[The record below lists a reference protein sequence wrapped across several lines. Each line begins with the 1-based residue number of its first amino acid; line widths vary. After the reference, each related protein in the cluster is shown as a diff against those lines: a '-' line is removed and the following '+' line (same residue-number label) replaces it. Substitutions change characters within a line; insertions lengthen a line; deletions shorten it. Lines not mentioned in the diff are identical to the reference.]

1 MKLPDISEN
10 TFDSLRQGLSELPAT
25 VKGKVIVYAHTG
37 IVPIYKFTGEQVD
50 YLFTVDA
57 TAGAMKYLIPKIEEY
72 FQNAVVIPAS
82 LTSARSIKEK
92 GFVKVTCVWK
102 KGVLF

>member
-1 MKLPDISEN
+1 MRSTDISEN
-10 TFDSLRQGLSELPAT
+10 TFETLRQGLSELPAT
-25 VKGKVIVYAHTG
+25 VKGKVIAYTHTG

-50 YLFTVDA
+50 FLFTVDA
-57 TAGAMKYLIPKIEEY
+57 TAGSMKYIIPRIEEY
-72 FQNAVVIPAS
+72 FKNAVVIPAS
-82 LTSARSIKEK
+82 LTTARSIKEK